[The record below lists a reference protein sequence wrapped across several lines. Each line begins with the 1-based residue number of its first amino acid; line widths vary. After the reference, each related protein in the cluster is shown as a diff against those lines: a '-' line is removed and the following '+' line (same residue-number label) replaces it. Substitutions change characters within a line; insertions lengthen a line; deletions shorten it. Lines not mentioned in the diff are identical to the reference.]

1 MKRRAIAF
9 AAILPL
15 CAALWLC
22 RCSINVASGT
32 ETGNPDITAC
42 AKAMAKEAL
51 AALHTKNEWQP
62 SSYLDSA
69 ALADSMQNV
78 PLTSIAAAGG
88 LSKRAATL
96 ADTSPFLDSALIIYD
111 TVVFFDTIIKKD
123 TTFVRDTIP
132 VADTLSKTLPA
143 AGDTV
148 TVDVACKKGSIVIC
162 DTAVITD
169 TLLQQRAKAVIR
181 IIRKSDGQQLLYA
194 VTDTLWLKNATDTT
208 KAGTISNP
216 APAPQWELANVAY
229 IPGIALKVNY
239 MFVSLPPLSDTV
251 SVPANAGNCLIN
263 TRRMFLSRS
272 TIAGVTVLSRI
283 AYSEADSTLGIST
296 FYPGAADTAESL
308 SVAYKV
314 DIGKNFSSAT
324 DDRLLGISR
333 SVSYKPLSQFRR
345 ISLHISPDPL
355 AMTGTE
361 PSSGLASITLTN
373 ARGASAAFYG
383 VADSANGLIGTMTQ
397 AGATYQVSV
406 GVDGKTS
413 VVKIDR

>member
-1 MKRRAIAF
+1 MKRLMAF
-9 AAILPL
+9 VAILPL

-22 RCSINVASGT
+22 RCSFNVASGT
-32 ETGNPDITAC
+32 ETGNPDIAVC

-69 ALADSMQNV
+69 AAADSTQNV
-78 PLTSIAAAGG
+78 PLTSLAAAGG
-88 LSKRAATL
+88 FAKRTAIL

-132 VADTLSKTLPA
+132 VADTLLKTRPA

-194 VTDTLWLKNATDTT
+194 VVDTLWLPGATDTIRT
-208 KAGTISNP
+208 GVISLT
-216 APAPQWELANVAY
+216 APAPQWVLADVAY
-229 IPGIALKVNY
+229 TPGMAAKINY
-239 MFVSLPPLSDTV
+239 MFVSGVPPVDTM
-251 SVPANAGNCLIN
+251 SVPANAGNCVIN
-263 TRRMFLSRS
+263 ARQMFLSRS

-283 AYSEADSTLGIST
+283 AYSEADSTLGIIT

-308 SVAYKV
+308 TVAYKV
-314 DIGKNFSSAT
+314 DIGKNFSSAG

-333 SVSYKPLSQFRR
+333 SVSYKPLSQYRR
-345 ISLHISPDPL
+345 ISLHISPDPQ
-355 AMTGTE
+355 AMTGSE

-373 ARGASAAFYG
+373 DHGASAAFYG
-383 VADSANGLIGTMTQ
+383 VADSANGLVGTITQ
-397 AGATYQVSV
+397 SGTTYQVSV

-413 VVKIDR
+413 VVRIDR